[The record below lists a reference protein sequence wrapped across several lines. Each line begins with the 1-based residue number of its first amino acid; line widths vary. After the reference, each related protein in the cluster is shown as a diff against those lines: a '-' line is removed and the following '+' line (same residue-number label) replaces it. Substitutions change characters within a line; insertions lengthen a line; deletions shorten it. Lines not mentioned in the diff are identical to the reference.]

1 MIITN
6 LFNVNGDQ
14 AKEDWAEIYKKQVDI
29 LLEGF
34 YFEVDTAQLDNSGS
48 SDIENMIT
56 GTGLKITHKNISLI
70 FQLITTS
77 HFHKVGKDPL
87 VVVDERSYVVQ
98 APWTL

>member
-1 MIITN
+1 
-6 LFNVNGDQ
+6 
-14 AKEDWAEIYKKQVDI
+14 
-29 LLEGF
+29 
-34 YFEVDTAQLDNSGS
+34 
-48 SDIENMIT
+48 MIT

-98 APWTL
+98 VLFQIVLAANILWNWTNIIVQTNLIIKKWCLRLIIKHF